1 MKKFG
6 VLIRAGLIF
15 SALLVANLLSAQQL
29 APPNVTN
36 QVTIL
41 AYVDGPSDLHVTRQG
56 MYWFNGIN
64 AKPGRHEGHND
75 PTYVNGTP
83 WFPKWGKP
91 QEDRG
96 VDKSAIYPIKLE
108 SL

>member
-1 MKKFG
+1 
-6 VLIRAGLIF
+6 LIF

-108 SL
+108 SLVRSSC